1 MSDENN
7 TIIKTKADLFD
18 TLVKAGAIKYDSW
31 GVKGHM
37 EEHLVVFPMQF
48 ISLPNDADSIENV
61 KMIFEKSDSKE

>member
-7 TIIKTKADLFD
+7 AIVKAKADLLD
-18 TLVKAGAIKYDSW
+18 TLIKAGTIKYDSW

-37 EEHLVVFPMQF
+37 EEHIIVFPMQF
-48 ISLPNDADSIENV
+48 ISLPNDADFIKNV